1 MSNQKT
7 LQNSHKRRNFIMKNE
22 TFVCDKC
29 GKENKP
35 LKGGCR
41 NHCKYCLYSKHVD
54 EEIPGDRKSNCKN
67 LMEPI
72 ELDQK
77 GSKGYVI
84 IHKCTKCG
92 KEIRNKTA
100 PDDSIDA
107 IIALSTHK
115 NL

>member
-1 MSNQKT
+1 MSDQKG
-7 LQNSHKRRNFIMKNE
+7 LQNSQKRKNFIMKNE
-22 TFVCDKC
+22 VFVCENCK
-29 GKENKP
+29 KENDM

-54 EEIPGDRKSNCKN
+54 DSIPGDRQSKCKQ
-67 LMEPI
+67 LMKPM
-72 ELDQK
+72 ELDQS
-77 GSKGYVI
+77 GSKGYII

>member
-1 MSNQKT
+1 MSHQKA
-7 LQNSHKRRNFIMKNE
+7 LQNSQKRINFIMKNDS
-22 TFVCDKC
+22 FVCENCK
-29 GKENKP
+29 KENNP
-35 LKGGCR
+35 LKTGCR

-54 EEIPGDRKSNCKN
+54 KEIPGDRASECKA

-72 ELDQK
+72 ELDQT
-77 GSKGYVI
+77 GAKGYVI
-84 IHKCTKCG
+84 VHKCTKCG

-107 IIALSTHK
+107 IIALSMHK

>member
-1 MSNQKT
+1 MGSQKRSK
-7 LQNSHKRRNFIMKNE
+7 NSHERKNFIMKNE
-22 TFVCDKC
+22 AFTCDYC
-29 GKENKP
+29 GKENSP

-41 NHCKYCLYSKHVD
+41 NHCKYCLYSRHVD
-54 EEIPGDRKSNCKN
+54 DKIPGDRESNCDQ
-67 LMEPI
+67 LMKPV
-72 ELDQK
+72 ELDNS

-100 PDDSIDA
+100 PDDSVEA

-115 NL
+115 EL